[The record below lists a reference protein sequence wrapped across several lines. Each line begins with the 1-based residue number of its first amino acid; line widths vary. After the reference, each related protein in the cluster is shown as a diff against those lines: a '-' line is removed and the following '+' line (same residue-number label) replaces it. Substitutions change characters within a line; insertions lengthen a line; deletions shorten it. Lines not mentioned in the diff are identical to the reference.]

1 MNSITFSELRR
12 LSSEKLAPLLPL
24 AITYNEIPIAL
35 IGKEDEMVV
44 LTGMNINVRQQFKAR
59 EKMIR
64 AAMGEQLEPVAG
76 LKHD

>member
-1 MNSITFSELRR
+1 MNSMTYSELRR
-12 LSSEKLAPLLPL
+12 LNAERLADLLPL
-24 AITYNEIPIAL
+24 TITVNEQPVAL